1 MVIVKPDQ
9 SAALE
14 KLRLFVNKTIVLDDN
29 AWHDFSGLWTLHA
42 AKRKEVLTKNG
53 EKENYLYFV
62 LEGIQRVFYISESGK
77 EATLVLSYPPSFA
90 GILDAMMLAQKSRY
104 YFETLTPSVFL
115 KAKYTE
121 IKKLMEKHSSVN
133 LFVLQGISQ
142 ALSGVLERIVELQ
155 VCSSEEKFRILL
167 KRSPHILQLI
177 PHKYIASYLGIDAS
191 NFSKLLNSIK
201 I

>member
-1 MVIVKPDQ
+1 MVIVKPNL
-9 SAALE
+9 SSALE
-14 KLRLFVNKTIVLDDN
+14 KLRLFVNKTVVLDDTI
-29 AWHDFSGLWTLHA
+29 WKDFSNIWELHIS
-42 AKRKEVLTKNG
+42 KRKDIITDAG

-62 LEGIQRVFYISESGK
+62 LDGIQRVFHTSESGR

-90 GILDAMMLAQKSRY
+90 GILDAMMLEQKSKY
-104 YFETLTPSVFL
+104 YFESLTPSVFI
-115 KAKYTE
+115 KAKY
-121 IKKLMEKHSSVN
+121 IDVKKLMEKHPSIN
-133 LFVLQGISQ
+133 LFVLKGVSQ
-142 ALSGVLERIVELQ
+142 ALSGVLERVVELQ

-191 NFSKLLNSIK
+191 NFSKLLNNVK